1 MSTSADCPFVRQLTV
16 ADLLATVALRGT
28 VTVSSRQALSS
39 RNPTRTSRLLD
50 GTHGVVAY
58 GVVEASALLA
68 IELLRIPDE
77 NHSNVGFSFH
87 LVPEEVGRSMCAS
100 SRTKWFYQRH
110 GAVGFNECLSPPNL
124 SCSIGKA
131 VGMRSRSPSELREL
145 GKFSGKRNINSA

>member
-77 NHSNVGFSFH
+77 NHPNAGFSFH
-87 LVPEEVGRSMCAS
+87 LVPEEDWSLYVCFLENTMVLPA
-100 SRTKWFYQRH
+100 
-110 GAVGFNECLSPPNL
+110 A
-124 SCSIGKA
+124 
-131 VGMRSRSPSELREL
+131 RSRGFQRMPLAPQSLMQHRQSCGHALAL
-145 GKFSGKRNINSA
+145 TFGTL

>member
-110 GAVGFNECLSPPNL
+110 GAVDFNECLSPQL
-124 SCSIGKA
+124 SHA
-131 VGMRSRSPSELREL
+131 VSAKLWVRSPLELREL
-145 GKFSGKRNINSA
+145 GKLNGKRN